1 MVLVGFSIS
10 NLKFGLKA
18 ELSRSKVTL
27 TVYCES
33 RDGCDCTTGKVCYKT
48 YLVKRVRVS
57 NNDSLEWTFLQIC
70 LSMS

>member
-1 MVLVGFSIS
+1 MLVDFSIS
-10 NLKFGLKA
+10 NFKFGLKA
-18 ELSRSKVTL
+18 ELSRCKVTL
-27 TVYCES
+27 TVVKAVTVVIA
-33 RDGCDCTTGKVCYKT
+33 RTRKVCYKT

>member
-10 NLKFGLKA
+10 NFKFGLKA

-33 RDGCDCTTGKVCYKT
+33 RDGCDCTYRKSVL